1 MESHNN
7 IINTE
12 RKYTLTIFLMNEYVK
27 EYEWCIKEDKEV
39 KMIELDNDLNID
51 GRIVISDTSQN
62 KPAWEPFLNC
72 FSCEEIKLE
81 SNASNKAV
89 MLIKI
94 DDRIMALT
102 FGYGRS
108 ILNENYIERDF
119 GLRVAINLIDT
130 NKMRS
135 INAANIEDTVVNIQK
150 QSSHVVSQ
158 EEFSINGIY
167 DVVTAVMGKSVN
179 IEYADRISGK
189 DSLVVTLDMKPTQLI
204 DKLKIFLDAYKSDA
218 YKKNFPWIDN
228 MKEIRDKEKI
238 NALSNEI
245 VSKIKRKDIYDVYI
259 SPPETI
265 NWSEV
270 KGLMLTGMN
279 KRRSNIENYSD
290 EPSFYD
296 YAIKFEDESSNQILS
311 KLKSDRLLAL
321 YNDDNSNTICSVY
334 AALVA
339 QVKYEDDLYVLYNG
353 VWYLIKND
361 FYNNVKDAVSKIAI
375 SDIDFPVCHKDEHE
389 GDYNDR
395 VSKQLNFCL
404 FDKRLVKV
412 EGGLKQI
419 EACDLFTDKKQFIHV
434 KHKYS
439 SAHLS
444 HLFAQG
450 KISAQCF
457 VDDEQYRKQ
466 VYDITKEKYVN
477 DVFDYKKKPQSQEFE
492 IVYAIIT
499 DKIGKIEE
507 SIPFFSL
514 VNLMLA
520 AQELE
525 RMHIKCSVKLIEREV

>member
-189 DSLVVTLDMKPTQLI
+189 DSLVVTLDMKPTQLM
-204 DKLKIFLDAYKSDA
+204 DKLKIYLDAYKSDA

-245 VSKIKRKDIYDVYI
+245 VSKIKRKDIYDIYI

-279 KRRSNIENYSD
+279 KRRGNIENYSD

-311 KLKSDRLLAL
+311 KLKSDKLLAL
-321 YNDDNSNTICSVY
+321 YNDDNSYTICSVY

-375 SDIDFPVCHKDEHE
+375 SDIDFPICYKDEHE

-466 VYDITKEKYVN
+466 VYDITKEKYVS

-514 VNLMLA
+514 VNLMLV